1 MKYAL
6 FGINN
11 DVCADPQTM
20 KAVAVAAEN
29 GGFESLWTGE
39 HVVLPD
45 PQEPPSPAPPLFS
58 MVHPSTAL
66 AYITGF
72 TSTIK
77 LGTGITLIAQ
87 RNPVVLAKEMASLD
101 YLSGGRLLLGIGPG
115 YLKAEFDA
123 LGVNFHERGART
135 NEYIDVMRE
144 LWTSDNPTFEGKFAS
159 FSGVQ
164 ARPQPT
170 QAGGPPIIVGGTSKA
185 AFRRAVTRCQGWYGF
200 GLDLAATE
208 DCIKGLSEAASQF
221 ERPKV
226 LGRLDISISPR
237 GRPSAALYDGFEELG
252 VDRLILLQSGKTESE
267 LVQFVEDIAKEY
279 IQ

>member
-11 DVCADPQTM
+11 DVCANPDIM
-20 KAVAVAAEN
+20 KAVALAAEN
-29 GGFESLWTGE
+29 AGFESLWTGE

-45 PQEPPSPAPPLFS
+45 PQKPPSPVPPLHS

-66 AYITGF
+66 AYIAGF

-101 YLSGGRLLLGIGPG
+101 YLSGGRLLLGICAG
-115 YLKAEFDA
+115 YLKTEFDA
-123 LGVNFHERGART
+123 LGINFEERGART
-135 NEYIDVMRE
+135 DEHIRVLRE
-144 LWTSDNPTFEGKFAS
+144 LWTSDNPTFKGRFTA

-164 ARPQPT
+164 ARPQPAQT
-170 QAGGPPIIVGGTSKA
+170 GGPPIIVGGTSKA
-185 AFRRAVTRCQGWYGF
+185 ALRRAVTSCQGWYGF

-208 DCIKGLSEAASQF
+208 RCLEGLAEAASKF
-221 ERPKV
+221 ERPAA
-226 LGRLDISISPR
+226 LGKLELSISPR
-237 GRPSAALYDGFEELG
+237 GRPSAALYDGFEKLG
-252 VDRLILLQSGKTESE
+252 VDRLILLQSGKNESE
-267 LVQFVEDIAKEY
+267 LVQFVEHIAKEY